1 MDGHAAAATSD
12 VSARGDVR
20 RTSGAAKHRHQR
32 SAGAVFRNCACSK
45 LFEPIRKGEPGFFP
59 GCDSFCSIACRDNPP
74 DTAAAKGRSRHY
86 RAVQEVLRNTR
97 DSYARVGIPTLHA
110 ALVPDPSGGDDRLVV
125 TAKNRD
131 VAEVIRYLML
141 PRRDGEVNVKL
152 TRIMGQVMG

>member
-1 MDGHAAAATSD
+1 M
-12 VSARGDVR
+12 
-20 RTSGAAKHRHQR
+20 
-32 SAGAVFRNCACSK
+32 
-45 LFEPIRKGEPGFFP
+45 
-59 GCDSFCSIACRDNPP
+59 
-74 DTAAAKGRSRHY
+74 
-86 RAVQEVLRNTR
+86 LRNTR